1 MKGIKIVQSITLKDT
16 DSADQFLKELSKYEP
31 LSRERETDYFLRYK
45 DGDKAAGELLIN
57 HNLRFVVSVAKK
69 YQFSYPNLTLMDII
83 SLGCL
88 GLLKALDKYDLNRG
102 VKFISYAVWWIR
114 HSITDKAASENDT
127 IECPQS
133 VYLNHKKVIKFV
145 KEYTANNLCEPTIVE
160 IEEFVKSESLN
171 INSIADVFNTSI
183 VNLHNTVSVPHN
195 DNSDN
200 LWLIDVIEDK
210 SLPAP
215 DDAFQDDGQKRL
227 VSAMLSI
234 LNKRERTI
242 VKMYHGLDGYPE
254 MGLQEIGDTLGVTP
268 ERARQIKRKAL
279 VKMMDAYKENRIFP
293 SIPTITVKK

>member
-16 DSADQFLKELSKYEP
+16 DSAEQFLKEISKYEP
-31 LSRERETDYFLRYK
+31 LNRERETEYFLRYK

-88 GLLKALDKYDLNRG
+88 GLLKALDKYDLDRG

-145 KEYTANNLCEPTIVE
+145 KEYTANNLCEPTIGE
-160 IEEFVKSESLN
+160 IEEFIKSESLN
-171 INSIADVFNTSI
+171 INSLADVFNSSI
-183 VNLHNTVSVPHN
+183 GCLHNPTSMSSG
-195 DNSDN
+195 DDS
-200 LWLIDVIEDK
+200 LLLIDVIEDK